1 MVGGARRALTLERCV
16 KTGGSARSEDR
27 GDAPWIVSCD
37 FDGTITCQDMVQAML
52 TRFADAAWRDIEA
65 EWEGGLIG
73 SRECLARQTALLRV
87 SEVELAR
94 WVDQQ
99 PLDPHVTDFFADCVR
114 LGLDV
119 RVVSDGYDWVIRR
132 VLSRLGVAEVPIFAN
147 QLRSLHD
154 GRWALSFPHAREGC
168 ASGACKC
175 VAVGSDRRR
184 LHIGDG
190 RSDFCV
196 SNICDLVLA
205 KGALLATRRAQ
216 GQACIP
222 FETFAEVR
230 AVLETRIVQGGG
242 GETVALR
249 SAAG

>member
-1 MVGGARRALTLERCV
+1 MALQRTQAEGDGGA
-16 KTGGSARSEDR
+16 
-27 GDAPWIVSCD
+27 DAAAWIVSCD
-37 FDGTITCQDMVQAML
+37 FDGTITCQDMILAML
-52 TRFADAAWRDIEA
+52 ERFADPAWRSIEA
-65 EWEGGLIG
+65 QWEEGAIG
-73 SRECLARQTALLRV
+73 SRDCLARQTELLRV

-99 PLDPHVTDFFADCVR
+99 PLDPHVAGFFADCAR

-119 RVVSDGYDWVIRR
+119 RIVSDGYDWVIRR
-132 VLSRLGVAEVPIFAN
+132 VLSRLGVAEVPVYAN
-147 QLRSLHD
+147 HLEPALD

-175 VAVGSDRRR
+175 VAVGRTRPR
-184 LHIGDG
+184 VHIGDG

-216 GQACIP
+216 GLPCIA
-222 FETFAEVR
+222 FDTFADVR
-230 AVLETRIVQGGG
+230 AALESLVAPDGR